1 MNLVP
6 ERHKNP
12 SPMVSGRASLNAD
25 QARRQCPEESND
37 IVAAQ
42 PVAAHNRASTIDPVD
57 LEDMLGD
64 IQPNGGNLLHGWLS
78 LM

>member
-1 MNLVP
+1 VAQ
-6 ERHKNP
+6 RHKNP
-12 SPMVSGRASLNAD
+12 SPVVSRRASLDAN

-37 IVAAQ
+37 IVTAQ
-42 PVAAHNRASTIDPVD
+42 PAAAHNRASTIDPVD

-64 IQPNGGNLLHGWLS
+64 VQPNCGNLLRGRLS